1 MINIK
6 NHKTD
11 VDDFNDFKNSIWET
25 LKKFQQMIEQQ
36 RDQQL
41 TLEHYTE
48 RYMPFQV
55 QNMIVENLSAL
66 HDETEMAKISVEED
80 SLTAKV
86 RDQLLDSTQP
96 AKGTIFDNII
106 KINNQMT
113 KLLGMRIDLRT
124 PSAIDADSAPKVITN
139 EEERQKYFEGKCEE
153 YIEKFIKLN
162 RENVFTLDK
171 SKSDLK
177 TIMDQQIVQLQ
188 EKVDNN
194 IKKI

>member
-36 RDQQL
+36 RDQQH

-86 RDQLLDSTQP
+86 RD
-96 AKGTIFDNII
+96 
-106 KINNQMT
+106 
-113 KLLGMRIDLRT
+113 
-124 PSAIDADSAPKVITN
+124 
-139 EEERQKYFEGKCEE
+139 
-153 YIEKFIKLN
+153 
-162 RENVFTLDK
+162 
-171 SKSDLK
+171 
-177 TIMDQQIVQLQ
+177 
-188 EKVDNN
+188 
-194 IKKI
+194 